1 MKKNYLIILS
11 SLIFLLIGCKEKATP
26 EMIEKYE
33 QLMKQ
38 KELYTSKYSISDFYT
53 YTYSTMWPYYDN
65 ASIYKKYYSPKFLD
79 EVFRDAR
86 WENYLTFVFEDEN
99 HFDIT
104 LNIHDFMNSE
114 DYYNVRM
121 RNYLKNALSDHNN
134 YHKDLI
140 PGTKEW
146 EIWMINSITSKD
158 EEIYSNIIDKKGKY
172 KPDKWIKGF
181 VQTCPFCCY
190 KDEVF
195 RETGEIKETE
205 NWFDLYLFNTPEK
218 YWQWEKDFYLNYHDF
233 KHDENFIAQQKQ
245 FLKTVEKNT
254 KEDYNTLKL
263 YSAKTISEEIRDNRL
278 IAKDKYKGKQ
288 LKIRGQIESVDEEYV
303 ELLYGPYVFL
313 PKEELKKLHRG
324 QYITFVATIK
334 FIDYSSGNTN
344 ASGFEKG
351 ARDLDDAFSDLD
363 KVIEDANSGGSGY
376 SFVNPKLLQVE
387 EGKLYDSSDW
397 EDISIFDFF

>member
-1 MKKNYLIILS
+1 MKIQDGTLKNDDDIYNFSYGDFYFWQQQNKLS
-11 SLIFLLIGCKEKATP
+11 QNERSNFADQLFDKYVIDKEKTNP
-26 EMIEKYE
+26 SNKKIEE
-33 QLMKQ
+33 SM
-38 KELYTSKYSISDFYT
+38 
-53 YTYSTMWPYYDN
+53 
-65 ASIYKKYYSPKFLD
+65 
-79 EVFRDAR
+79 
-86 WENYLTFVFEDEN
+86 
-99 HFDIT
+99 
-104 LNIHDFMNSE
+104 
-114 DYYNVRM
+114 
-121 RNYLKNALSDHNN
+121 
-134 YHKDLI
+134 
-140 PGTKEW
+140 
-146 EIWMINSITSKD
+146 
-158 EEIYSNIIDKKGKY
+158 
-172 KPDKWIKGF
+172 
-181 VQTCPFCCY
+181 
-190 KDEVF
+190 
-195 RETGEIKETE
+195 
-205 NWFDLYLFNTPEK
+205 
-218 YWQWEKDFYLNYHDF
+218 
-233 KHDENFIAQQKQ
+233 
-245 FLKTVEKNT
+245 
-254 KEDYNTLKL
+254 KL

-344 ASGFEKG
+344 ASGFEKW